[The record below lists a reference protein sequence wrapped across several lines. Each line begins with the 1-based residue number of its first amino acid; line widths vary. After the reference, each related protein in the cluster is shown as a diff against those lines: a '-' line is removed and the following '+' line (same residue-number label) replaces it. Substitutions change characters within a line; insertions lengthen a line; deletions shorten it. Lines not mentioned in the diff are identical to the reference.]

1 MSGRMYGRLLI
12 AAALLG
18 GGAAAAWYFNPFSPA
33 KSEAAYRMAKL
44 DRGDIVAEVS
54 SSGTINP
61 ISTVIVGSQ
70 LSGQVV
76 EILSDYNDIVTAGQV
91 MARLN
96 TDQLRAKLDAA
107 RADLA
112 QARALAQVQEA
123 TLQKNLADQM
133 KARATLQDMAAQQR
147 KAEALVDDAK
157 KTLDRQKQLITR
169 GAATEVTLQA
179 AETAMATQA
188 AARDS
193 AIAQISSAQA
203 ALDSLIA
210 DGKVTEG
217 QLASAR
223 ASVSQ
228 REAVIRQ
235 IQVDIR
241 NSEITSP
248 VNGVVVQRNVE
259 LGQTVAASLQA
270 PTLFLVAENLD
281 NMVIY
286 ANVDE
291 SDVGRI
297 KPDQPAPFTVNAFPG
312 RTFQGH
318 VQQVRLGS
326 QTIQNVVI
334 YTAVIAVENPG
345 RILLPGMTANVR
357 ILTEQKNGVLRLPNA
372 ALRWR
377 PPSEAA
383 AARPG
388 AGAPQTASPLGGPPP
403 QLGGGPQAGGDRAN
417 SGRQFREF
425 ADRVKKELQLD
436 EAQSASVDAIF
447 EGARQRVR
455 EIATAGGSPAQRRD
469 NFARFRRDIA
479 EQVKAVLNAE
489 QNTKFETLAAEFAPG
504 GSNANSGR
512 VHRLG
517 ANGDVETLTVRLGVT
532 DGAFTEVVRAGSLKE
547 GDEIIIGGGPRASTP
562 ASPPPGGP
570 RPGF

>member
-44 DRGDIVAEVS
+44 DRGDIVAAVS

>member
-44 DRGDIVAEVS
+44 DRGDIVAAVS

-489 QNTKFETLAAEFAPG
+489 QNTKFEALAAEFAPG

>member
-1 MSGRMYGRLLI
+1 MAGRMYGRLLI

-44 DRGDIVAEVS
+44 DRGDIVAAVS

-76 EILSDYNDIVTAGQV
+76 DILSDYNDTVTAGQV

-123 TLQKNLADQM
+123 TLQKNQADQM
-133 KARATLQDMAAQQR
+133 KARAALQDMGAQQR

-248 VNGVVVQRNVE
+248 VNGVVVQRNIE

-357 ILTEQKNGVLRLPNA
+357 ILTEQKNGVLRVPNA

-388 AGAPQTASPLGGPPP
+388 TGAPQASSPLGGLPP
-403 QLGGGPQAGGDRAN
+403 QLNGGPQAGGERAD
-417 SGRQFREF
+417 SGRQFRQF
-425 ADRVKKELQLD
+425 ADRVKKELQLG
-436 EAQSASVDAIF
+436 EAQSASIDAIF

-469 NFARFRRDIA
+469 NFARFRRDVA
-479 EQVKAVLNAE
+479 EQIKAVLNAE
-489 QNTKFETLAAEFAPG
+489 QKTKFETLAAEFAPG
-504 GSNANSGR
+504 GGSANSGR

-517 ANGDVETLTVRLGVT
+517 ANGEVETLTMRLGVT